1 MRELPHAPGYT
12 LNADALIDPS
22 EMLGF
27 ATAHHPLSVFEHFHD
42 FYELALVLHGTGLH
56 ITTEGGRVVRR
67 GTAIFV
73 EPGVSHGYEMC
84 DDLVVYN
91 CFLRVEAVQF
101 DMPWA
106 PRDGRLGRLFSPMGL
121 VPRVPLVVALD
132 ENALVMCLEHLDA
145 IRDRDARDRSE
156 AHDLG
161 HLLLALDVL
170 ASRSEHDDTEH
181 VVIDPR
187 APAMVATAIELLG
200 QDLNH
205 HWTLDELAGQLCIGP
220 YHLVRLF
227 KRWVGMPPVAWSNRR
242 RAERAAILL
251 STTDEPIAAI
261 GARVGWPDP
270 SYFSRRFRQEFG
282 VGARTYRARSHEH
295 QAATHPGIRDATG
308 NGRAGDESWAP
319 PG

>member
-12 LNADALIDPS
+12 LNADALIGPS
-22 EMLGF
+22 ELLGF

-42 FYELALVLHGTGLH
+42 FYELALVLRGTGLH
-56 ITTEGGRVVRR
+56 ITSDGGRMVRR
-67 GTAIFV
+67 GIAIFV
-73 EPGVSHGYEMC
+73 APGVSHGYEMG
-84 DDLVVYN
+84 DDLTVYN

-121 VPRVPLVVALD
+121 VPRLPLVVALNED
-132 ENALVMCLEHLDA
+132 AFLTCLGHLDA
-145 IRDRDARDRSE
+145 IRGRDAADRSE

-170 ASRSEHDDTEH
+170 ASRLEHDDSEH
-181 VVIDPR
+181 VVVDPR
-187 APAMVATAIELLG
+187 APSMVAAAIELLE
-200 QDLNH
+200 QDLQR

-220 YHLVRLF
+220 FHLVRLF
-227 KRWVGMPPVAWSNRR
+227 KRWLGMPPIAWSNRR

-251 STTDEPIAAI
+251 ATTDEPVAAI
-261 GARVGWPDP
+261 GAQVGWPDP

-295 QAATHPGIRDATG
+295 QAAAHPGARDTTALM
-308 NGRAGDESWAP
+308 ADADVWVP
-319 PG
+319 PR